1 MTPGRVNFRIYQ
13 GSTFSQIF
21 RWESK
26 TLEYATIESINKSAP
41 CLLTVH
47 TGQPTPPPSWRV
59 RITGAGGMK
68 EINLNDQPE
77 AYYISTNTIGRD
89 VTINEINSVN
99 YGVYT
104 SGGVLSWYEPVP
116 LIGYTAQLQIRK
128 NISSADIITELTSAD
143 GDIIFDNVDKTIQV
157 KIAKEITRDFDFT
170 TAVYSFE
177 LTDQDGNT
185 VTFLQ
190 GNITLIK
197 EVTR

>member
-1 MTPGRVNFRIYQ
+1 MTPGRVNFRMYQ
-13 GSTFSQIF
+13 GSTFNQIF

-143 GDIIFDNVDKTIQV
+143 GDIVFDNVDKTIQV

-177 LTDQDGNT
+177 LTDQDDNT

>member
-1 MTPGRVNFRIYQ
+1 MTPGRVNFRVYQ

-77 AYYISTNTIGRD
+77 AYYISTNIVDRN

-104 SGGVLSWYEPVP
+104 NGGVLSWYEPVP

-128 NISSADIITELTSAD
+128 NISSADIITELTSDA
-143 GDIIFDNVDKTIQV
+143 GDIVFDNVDKTIQV
-157 KIAKEITRDFDFT
+157 KIAREVTRDFDFT

-177 LTDQDGNT
+177 LTDGANNT

>member
-1 MTPGRVNFRIYQ
+1 MTPGRVNFRMYQ
-13 GSTFSQIF
+13 GSTFNQMF

>member
-1 MTPGRVNFRIYQ
+1 MTPGRVNFRMYQ
-13 GSTFSQIF
+13 GSTFNQMF

-143 GDIIFDNVDKTIQV
+143 GDIVFDNVDKTIQV

-177 LTDQDGNT
+177 LTDQDDNT

>member
-1 MTPGRVNFRIYQ
+1 MTPGRVNFRMYQ
-13 GSTFSQIF
+13 GSTFNQIF

-143 GDIIFDNVDKTIQV
+143 GDIVFDNVDKTIQV